1 MKSAME
7 SFPAT
12 QKEQIKQAIVQA
24 ELATSGEIR
33 VHIENTCS
41 DVMNRAAFIF
51 KQLNMHK
58 TELRNGVLIYL
69 AIRSHKF
76 AIIGDAGINAKVPEN
91 FWNQTKEEMLSH
103 FVKEEFTEGL
113 CHGIALAG
121 ESLKKYFP
129 RSSEDKNELN
139 DEISFD
145 NH

>member
-1 MKSAME
+1 MSPSSAFFT
-7 SFPAT
+7 SQ
-12 QKEQIKQAIVQA
+12 QKEDIRQAVVAA
-24 ELATSGEIR
+24 ELQTSGEIQ

-51 KQLNMHK
+51 KKLNMHK

-113 CHGIALAG
+113 RHGIALAG

-129 RSSEDKNELN
+129 RSSEDKNELS